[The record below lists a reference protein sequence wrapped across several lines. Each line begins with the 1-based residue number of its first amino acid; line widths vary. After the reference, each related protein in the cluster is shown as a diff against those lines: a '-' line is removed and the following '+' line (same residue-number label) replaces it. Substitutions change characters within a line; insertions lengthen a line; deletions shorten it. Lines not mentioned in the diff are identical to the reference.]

1 MFIIFRVLYNIM
13 NKTKKEINKFCNRLE
28 EKRFY
33 TTYGKVINIDY
44 IKLFMLLGLV
54 IPCGIEYIFIGLLKK
69 YNKNKIL
76 FKLTIKN

>member
-1 MFIIFRVLYNIM
+1 MTT
-13 NKTKKEINKFCNRLE
+13 NKKTINKFCNRLE

-33 TTYGKVINIDY
+33 CTYGKVLNIDY
-44 IKLFMLLGLV
+44 IKLFMLLGLF

-69 YNKNKIL
+69 YNKNKII

>member
-1 MFIIFRVLYNIM
+1 MTT
-13 NKTKKEINKFCNRLE
+13 NKKTINKFCNRLE

-33 TTYGKVINIDY
+33 CTYGKVLNIDY

-54 IPCGIEYIFIGLLKK
+54 IPCGIEYIAIGLLKK
-69 YNKNKIL
+69 YDKNKIL